1 MTIDRRSLK
10 SLIVGRVTVVLA
22 LLVAALVIQL
32 STESFLRLE
41 LFYFLI
47 AAGLVLSAAYLLLFR
62 FDRNLRVQS
71 YVQILFDL
79 ALVTALVY
87 ASGGIAGNLYFL
99 YVFVI
104 IAASLVVSSR
114 AAYMAAALA
123 AILFGALAD
132 GMFYGLIPY
141 YHPDQA
147 EAAPTLG
154 AVLYTIFLAWTL
166 FFVIAVLVNYL
177 SRSLRKA
184 WDALAA
190 ARRELEIKER
200 QAAAGRMSA
209 LIAHEIRNPLAAIS
223 GAVQVLKSDLAL
235 DPEQARLMDIVV
247 GESRRVSSTID
258 QFLHLAA
265 PARESAADIDLAQ
278 IARETVTMLRVSGGL
293 GEGVEVRGS
302 FQADRIPYRG
312 DPGSF
317 KQIFWNLTRNAVQAM
332 PEGGTLSIDFP
343 SSNGDGIQIRF
354 VDTGLGMTE
363 QERARMFE
371 PFYTRFENGKGLG
384 MAVVE
389 RLVSDLRGTISVNS
403 APQAGTSI
411 VLAFPR
417 PWAAAKEKDARP

>member
-41 LFYFLI
+41 LFYSLI
-47 AAGLVLSAAYLLLFR
+47 AAGIILSAAYLLLFR
-62 FDRNLRVQS
+62 FYRNLRVQS
-71 YVQILFDL
+71 YVQIFFDL

-104 IAASLVVSSR
+104 IAASLVISSR

-123 AILFGALAD
+123 AILFGVLAD

-147 EAAPTLG
+147 DAAPTLG
-154 AVLYTIFLAWTL
+154 AVLYTIFLAWAL

-184 WDALAA
+184 WEALAA

-235 DPEQARLMDIVV
+235 NPEQGRLMDIVV
-247 GESRRVSSTID
+247 GESRRVSATID

-265 PARESAADIDLAQ
+265 PARESAADIDLAE
-278 IARETVTMLRVSGGL
+278 IARETVTMLRDQRRARRGGRGPRLVPGRPGPLPGGL
-293 GEGVEVRGS
+293 RVV
-302 FQADRIPYRG
+302 QADLLEPHPERRPGHAGRG
-312 DPGSF
+312 D
-317 KQIFWNLTRNAVQAM
+317 AV
-332 PEGGTLSIDFP
+332 D
-343 SSNGDGIQIRF
+343 RF
-354 VDTGLGMTE
+354 
-363 QERARMFE
+363 
-371 PFYTRFENGKGLG
+371 
-384 MAVVE
+384 
-389 RLVSDLRGTISVNS
+389 
-403 APQAGTSI
+403 SI
-411 VLAFPR
+411 V
-417 PWAAAKEKDARP
+417 

>member
-10 SLIVGRVTVVLA
+10 SLIVARVTVVLA
-22 LLVAALVIQL
+22 LLVAALVIQF

-71 YVQILFDL
+71 FVQILFDL

-132 GMFYGLIPY
+132 GMYYGLIPY

-147 EAAPTLG
+147 DAAPTLG

-235 DPEQARLMDIVV
+235 DPEQARLMEIVV

-293 GEGVEVRGS
+293 DEGIKVRGS
-302 FQADRIPYRG
+302 FQTDQVPFRG
-312 DPGSF
+312 HPGSF
-317 KQIFWNLTRNAVQAM
+317 KQIFWNLIRNAVQAM

-343 SSNGDGIQIRF
+343 SHNGNGLQVRF
-354 VDTGLGMTE
+354 VDTGFGMTE
-363 QERARMFE
+363 QERERMFE

-389 RLVSDLRGTISVNS
+389 RLVSDLRGTITVNS
-403 APQAGTSI
+403 APKAGTSI
-411 VLAFPR
+411 ILDFP
-417 PWAAAKEKDARP
+417 PTGAAADETDSRP